1 MKKFN
6 LSLVLLLISV
16 HIFSDSILLN
26 PYNRKDVI
34 SLNGEWNVII
44 DPYSRGEVVDF
55 YKNKKAVGKTDFIE
69 YSFSNTFRLHVPGDF
84 NSQLPEL
91 KYYEG
96 NVWYQRTVKLN
107 ISNNKSQFLYFAG
120 ANYFTRVWLNGAE
133 IGSHEGGFLPFQ
145 FDITSLVKEGDNDI
159 VVMVNN
165 DRKKENIPALNFDWW
180 NYGGITRDVF
190 LVQTPKSFIAD
201 YKIQLKK
208 GTNSILT
215 GFVRLNGVQA
225 AQKVEI
231 KIPEL
236 KINKTLSTNDA
247 GEVSFEIPAKPQL
260 WNPENPKLYSVHF
273 VFGNDTIVDDIGFR
287 TIETKSSKVLLN
299 GSPVF
304 LKGVNFHE
312 EISQRMGRAYSDS
325 DAAQILNEVKAL
337 GCNFIRTGHY
347 PQNERI
353 VRMAEK
359 MGLMIWE
366 EIPIWQGIDFSNETV
381 MKKAEIMFKDMITR
395 DKNRAAIIIW
405 SVANETKPSTDRN
418 NFLFELVKLTR
429 EMDNSRLIGAAFDN
443 TKYNK
448 ETSTFTLQDSLT
460 QALDLIGINK
470 YMGWYMP
477 FPLAPGQLKWNIAV
491 DKPLLI
497 SEFGGEAVFGQHG
510 ASDVASSW
518 SEEYQEKL
526 YLDNIEMFKN
536 IQNLCG
542 VIPWVLFDFRSP
554 TRLNYQNQNGW
565 NRKGL
570 VSDKGLRKKAWYV
583 VKDYYN
589 SKSLQYGN

>member
-1 MKKFN
+1 MKKIN
-6 LSLVLLLISV
+6 LSIVLLLISV
-16 HIFSDSILLN
+16 HIFSESILLN

-44 DPYSRGEVVDF
+44 DPYSRGEVVGF
-55 YKNKKAVGKTDFIE
+55 YKNKKAAGKTDFIE
-69 YSFSNTFRLHVPGDF
+69 YSFSNAFRLHVPGDF

-107 ISNNKSQFLYFAG
+107 TSTDKKQFLYFAG
-120 ANYFTRVWLNGAE
+120 ANYFTRIWLNGAE
-133 IGSHEGGFLPFQ
+133 MGSHEGGFLPFQ
-145 FDITSLVKEGDNDI
+145 FDITPFVKEGDNDV

-165 DRKKENIPALNFDWW
+165 DRKKENIPAMNFDWW

-190 LVQTPKSFIAD
+190 LVQTSKSFIAD

-236 KINKTLSTNDA
+236 KINKTASTNDA

-287 TIETKSSKVLLN
+287 TIETKGSKVLLN
-299 GSPVF
+299 GIPVF
-304 LKGVNFHE
+304 LRGVNFHE

-325 DAAQILNEVKAL
+325 DAVQILNEVKAL

-353 VRMAEK
+353 VKMAEK

-405 SVANETKPSTDRN
+405 SVANETSPSIHRN
-418 NFLFELVKLTR
+418 RFLFELVRLTR
-429 EMDNSRLIGAAFDN
+429 ELDNSRLIAAAFDN
-443 TKYNK
+443 AKYDK
-448 ETSTFTLQDSLT
+448 ETYTFTLKDSLI
-460 QALDLIGINK
+460 QVLDLIGVNK

-477 FPLAPGQLKWNIAV
+477 FPAAPGQLKWNVAV

-497 SEFGGEAVFGQHG
+497 SEFGAEAVYGQHG
-510 ASDVASSW
+510 ESDVASSW
-518 SEEYQEKL
+518 SEEFQEKL

-536 IQNLCG
+536 ISNLCG
-542 VIPWVLFDFRSP
+542 VTPWVLYDFRSP
-554 TRLNYQNQNGW
+554 TRMNYQNQNGW

-570 VSDKGLRKKAWYV
+570 VSEKGMRKKAWYV
-583 VKDYYN
+583 MRDYYN
-589 SKSLQYGN
+589 SK

>member
-1 MKKFN
+1 MKKLN

-16 HIFSDSILLN
+16 YIYSESILLN
-26 PYNRKDVI
+26 PYSRKDVV
-34 SLNGEWNVII
+34 SLNGEWNAII
-44 DPYSRGEVVDF
+44 DPYSRGEIVGF
-55 YKNKKAVGKTDFIE
+55 YKNKKPAGKSDFIE
-69 YSFSNTFRLHVPGDF
+69 YSFSDAFSLRVPGDF

-96 NVWYQRTVKLN
+96 NVWYQRIVKLN
-107 ISNNKSQFLYFAG
+107 TSSDKRQFLYFAG
-120 ANYFTRVWLNGAE
+120 ANYFTRVWLNGVE

-145 FDITSLVKEGDNDI
+145 FEISSLVKEGDNDI

-165 DRKKENIPALNFDWW
+165 DRKKENIPAMNFDWW

-201 YKIQLKK
+201 YKIKLKK
-208 GTNSILT
+208 NYSSILT
-215 GFVRLNGVQA
+215 GFVRLNGVQV

-236 KINKTLSTNDA
+236 KINKTLTTNDV

-260 WNPENPKLYSVHF
+260 WNPENPKLYSVSF
-273 VFGNDTIVDDIGFR
+273 VFANDTIIEDIGFR
-287 TIETKSSKVLLN
+287 TIQTKGSKLLLN
-299 GSPVF
+299 GTTVF
-304 LKGVNFHE
+304 LKGINFHE
-312 EISQRMGRAYSDS
+312 EIAQRMGRAYSYS

-381 MKKAEIMFKDMITR
+381 MKKAEIMFKDMIMR

-405 SVANETKPSTDRN
+405 SVANETKPSNDRN
-418 NFLFELVKLTR
+418 KFLIELVKLTR
-429 EMDNSRLIGAAFDN
+429 EMDNSRLIAAAFDN

-477 FPLAPGQLKWNIAV
+477 FPLAPGLLKWNVAV

-497 SEFGGEAVFGQHG
+497 SEFGAEAVYGQHG
-510 ASDVASSW
+510 AVDVASSW

-536 IQNLCG
+536 IPNLCG
-542 VIPWVLFDFRSP
+542 VTPWVLFDFRSP

-570 VSDKGLRKKAWYV
+570 LSDKGLRKKAWYV
-583 VKDYYN
+583 MKDYYL
-589 SKSLQYGN
+589 SK